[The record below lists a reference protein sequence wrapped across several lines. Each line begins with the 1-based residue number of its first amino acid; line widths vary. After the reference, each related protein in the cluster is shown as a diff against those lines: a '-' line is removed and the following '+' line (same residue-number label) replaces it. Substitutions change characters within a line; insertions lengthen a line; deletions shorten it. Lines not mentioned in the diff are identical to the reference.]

1 MRVWLGAEQK
11 KDLLQY
17 LGNLQKNESGEA
29 YASALKDIHSFAP
42 SCSRGDRTRYF
53 LKVQDGC
60 DYFCSYCTICGGSSQ
75 SNNRIHGGTSP
86 PLWLRDNCVKSEE
99 ASLTYDELDKYSNLV
114 RESIPSKK
122 KVVAVYTEQV
132 PEIISMIVGIVK
144 SGAAFMVIDKEFPL
158 KRIEYML
165 NNSECNTVIY
175 NDLGNDEKLE
185 KLKQNNDITFVDY
198 KNCLKGKLQNSKE
211 VCRKCTDIQYIVYTS
226 GTTGN
231 PKGVMVTDEN
241 LANYIQWFIS
251 EFALTNDESSIVVS
265 SLAFVQSPIFLYH
278 YNSSSD

>member
-1 MRVWLGAEQK
+1 MTFIE
-11 KDLLQY
+11 Y
-17 LGNLQKNESGEA
+17 LHKQIKERSDA
-29 YASALKDIHSFAP
+29 IA
-42 SCSRGDRTRYF
+42 
-53 LKVQDGC
+53 
-60 DYFCSYCTICGGSSQ
+60 
-75 SNNRIHGGTSP
+75 
-86 PLWLRDNCVKSEE
+86 VKSEE

-231 PKGVMVTDEN
+231 PKGVRN
-241 LANYIQWFIS
+241 II
-251 EFALTNDESSIVVS
+251 
-265 SLAFVQSPIFLYH
+265 
-278 YNSSSD
+278 